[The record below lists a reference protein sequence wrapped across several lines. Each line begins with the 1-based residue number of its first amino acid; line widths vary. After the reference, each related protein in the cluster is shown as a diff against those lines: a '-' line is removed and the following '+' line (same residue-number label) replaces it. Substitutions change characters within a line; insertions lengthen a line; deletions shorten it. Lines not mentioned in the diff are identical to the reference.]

1 MLIKKYNG
9 NSRDEAI
16 NNAKND
22 LGPNVVIMNIRE
34 IRPKGLLGIFKSSTY
49 EVTGA
54 LEDDQEKRVTRPSA
68 ALGEGGHFDALAGEE
83 AVVSHV
89 EHLEKSTV
97 KDPSDSNSLIKPD
110 KSLNEKINNE
120 AQIEQNKAIDPSL
133 TDEKALAESSLKDAF
148 AAVDSV
154 IKKSEGRSNAKY
166 ANEEDKRL
174 DDLLNK
180 KAKPEKKEDDF
191 VELKDSLHEKSE
203 TKVLPLNRQFVS
215 MMYNVLLSNDVDE
228 EYVNQIL
235 HDMEKVIRSGDNLDY
250 LLSNVYQKMILM
262 MGKPKT
268 ITLGESKPR
277 IVFLIGPTGVGKT
290 TTIAKIASAYK
301 LKFGKKVGM
310 LTTDTYRIAATDQL
324 RTYSDILGVP
334 LDVVLTKDDLNEAI
348 AKMGG
353 LDIIFVDT
361 AGFSH
366 KNTEQKK
373 EMANILSTLDTAYEK
388 DVYLVLS
395 AATKYRDLKNIVDI
409 YKEFTD
415 FSLIFTKTDETETFG
430 NIFNIKLYSGADL
443 SYVCDGQGVPDDI
456 SVINIQHLVKRL
468 LGGK

>member
-1 MLIKKYNG
+1 MLIKKYIG

-16 NNAKND
+16 NKAKDD

-34 IRPKGLLGIFKSSTY
+34 VRPKGLLGVFKRSTY

-54 LEDDQEKRVTRPSA
+54 LEDDQERRVSRPSA

-83 AVVSHV
+83 AIVSHA
-89 EHLEKSTV
+89 ESLDSEKITNTSDLNQAENTE
-97 KDPSDSNSLIKPD
+97 KPLDDKIKTEDLNKENASDSSMTSD
-110 KSLNEKINNE
+110 
-120 AQIEQNKAIDPSL
+120 
-133 TDEKALAESSLKDAF
+133 KALAESSLKDAF

-154 IKKSEGRSNAKY
+154 IKKSEERSVNKY

-174 DDLLNK
+174 DDLLNHDG
-180 KAKPEKKEDDF
+180 ARLEKGDDF
-191 VELKDSLHEKSE
+191 VELKDRLPEKNAG
-203 TKVLPLNRQFVS
+203 KALPLNRQFVS

-235 HDMEKVIRSGDNLDY
+235 HDMEKVIKSGDNLDY

-268 ITLGESKPR
+268 ISLDESKPR

-301 LKFGKKVGM
+301 LKYGKKVGM

-353 LDIIFVDT
+353 VDIIFVDT

-366 KNTEQKK
+366 KNTEQRK
-373 EMANILSTLDTAYEK
+373 EMANILSALDQAYK
-388 DVYLVLS
+388 RDVYLVLS

-430 NIFNIKLYSGADL
+430 NIFNIKLYSGAEL